1 MQSKT
6 QVMTAVKHIQ
16 SLQNRHDE
24 SYFAYGEVQMK
35 WGRKIVFSTV
45 KGHRE
50 VRDYFHDGC
59 QFLSQ
64 WPEQGRPALPWN
76 AACPWE
82 HVFSHQVRSA
92 LPWNAVSLSGCI
104 LTAGLACTPLECW
117 VSLRARVLTARKTAS
132 GMMWWSPSLSCC
144 CSVSLSPLSR
154 DTLSSQLWS

>member
-6 QVMTAVKHIQ
+6 QVMTAFKHIQ

-35 WGRKIVFSTV
+35 WGRKNVFSTV
-45 KGHRE
+45 KGHRK
-50 VRDYFHDGC
+50 VKDYFHDGC

-104 LTAGLACTPLECW
+104 LTAGSACTPLECW

>member
-1 MQSKT
+1 
-6 QVMTAVKHIQ
+6 MTAFKHIQ

-35 WGRKIVFSTV
+35 WGRKNVFSTV
-45 KGHRE
+45 KGHRK
-50 VRDYFHDGC
+50 VKDYFHDGC

-104 LTAGLACTPLECW
+104 LTAGSACTPLECW
-117 VSLRARVLTARKTAS
+117 VSLTARVLTARKTAS